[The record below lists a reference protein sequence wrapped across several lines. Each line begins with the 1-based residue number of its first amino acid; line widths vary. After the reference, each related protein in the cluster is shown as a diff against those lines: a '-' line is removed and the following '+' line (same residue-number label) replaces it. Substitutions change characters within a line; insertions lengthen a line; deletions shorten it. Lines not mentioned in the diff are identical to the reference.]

1 MAAPRSTTASKFIS
15 LVLRHDPGRVGLE
28 LDAGGWV
35 EVDALLE
42 ALARAGTVLSR
53 RELDALVE
61 GPADK
66 KRFTYDA
73 SRRRVRASH
82 GHSVE
87 VSLDYEPRTP
97 PELLFH
103 GTVARFLESIA
114 AEGIARQARQHV
126 HLSETSGAAVEVAR
140 RRGAPVVLRV
150 AAGAMARDGYA
161 FFPAPNG
168 IWLTEA
174 VPARYLTLPASTAA
188 GGPSGTGDPSP

>member
-1 MAAPRSTTASKFIS
+1 MAAPRSTAASKFIS
-15 LVLRHDPGRVGLE
+15 LVLRHAPERVGLA

-35 EVDALLE
+35 EVDTLLA
-42 ALARAGTVLSR
+42 ALARAGTKLSR

-66 KRFTYDA
+66 RRFTYDV

-87 VSLDYEPRTP
+87 VSLDYEPKAP

-103 GTVARFLESIA
+103 GTVARFLDAIA

-126 HLSETSGAAVEVAR
+126 HLSETSAAAVEVAR
-140 RRGAPVVLRV
+140 RRGAPLVLRI
-150 AAGAMARDGYA
+150 AAGAMARDGHV

-174 VPARYLTLPASTAA
+174 VPARYLTLPASTDA
-188 GGPSGTGDPSP
+188 GGAAP